1 MIRAVV
7 MLILL
12 ALVLWLF
19 SQAVKGNQGDRR

>member
-19 SQAVKGNQGDRR
+19 SQAVKGNQENR